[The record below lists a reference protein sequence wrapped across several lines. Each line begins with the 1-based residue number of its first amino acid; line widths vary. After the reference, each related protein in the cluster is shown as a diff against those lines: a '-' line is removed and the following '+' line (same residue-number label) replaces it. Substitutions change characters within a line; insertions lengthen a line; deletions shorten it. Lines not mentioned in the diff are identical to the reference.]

1 MGRHEGA
8 SGFGASAGFLA
19 HGRGWRLFRCACIE
33 HWNELLRAL
42 PPTLALP
49 PVPIWGDECG
59 ARYPFHDRTPWAS
72 PTAKLRKLVRAEPQG
87 RRADK
92 DDLLELLPSYA
103 RTAEPKFP
111 DWKIRFIRHNRN
123 WWAEVREHLPPG
135 WEERLKDFPPS
146 LRKLEFNVRGAE
158 RDLWSHVLQFRP
170 SGLRAKRYVS
180 APALVAMTESQVPIL
195 GPERRFLTRREGLR
209 LQGFPDSHQL
219 PERRY
224 EAFTALGN
232 AVHVGV
238 VRIIAAHLLKS
249 AQGGRSSDPVPSR
262 RVA

>member
-1 MGRHEGA
+1 LTAQDKVETA
-8 SGFGASAGFLA
+8 LTDQQQ
-19 HGRGWRLFRCACIE
+19 ACIV

-59 ARYPFHDRTPWAS
+59 ACYPFHDRTPWACS
-72 PTAKLRKLVRAEPQG
+72 AAKLRKLVPPGPLG
-87 RRADK
+87 RRAGK
-92 DDLLELLPSYA
+92 DDLLELLPNYA
-103 RTAEPKFP
+103 RTEEPKFP
-111 DWKIRFIRHNRN
+111 DWKVRFIRHNRN
-123 WWAEVREHLPPG
+123 WWAEAREHLSAG
-135 WEERLKDFPPS
+135 WEERLKEFPPS

-158 RDLWSHVLQFRP
+158 RDLWRHVLQFRP

-195 GPERRFLTRREGLR
+195 GPERRFLTRVEGLR
-209 LQGFPDSHQL
+209 LQGFPDSHEL
-219 PERRY
+219 PEKRN

-238 VRIIAAHLLKS
+238 VRIIAAHLLKT
-249 AQGGRSSDPVPSR
+249 AHGDCGTDPVPSR